1 MRATLILA
9 DGREYEG
16 QGFGAEGV
24 SYGELVFNTAMT
36 GYQEVLTDPSYKRQL
51 VTLTAPEV
59 GNYGCNVDD
68 DESAQ
73 VQVAG
78 LVIRNLSPVVS
89 NHRAVES
96 LDAYLRRH
104 KTAGIYGVDTR
115 AITRSLRD
123 RGHVMAA
130 LVHGDADRD
139 AVRAQLATEPGMEG
153 ADLAKEVTAEAPY
166 RWRQGT
172 DGEEHDG
179 RFAVVAVDFGV
190 KRNILRLLVD
200 AGCRVTVVPART
212 GAEAIRALKPQGV
225 FLSNGPG
232 DPAAVTYGAAL
243 AKELM
248 GTVPMFGI
256 CLGHQLMALAQG
268 ARTFKMKFG
277 HRGANHPVRH
287 HASGRIEITSQ
298 NHGFAVAKEGL
309 PDHLEVTHSH
319 LNDDTISGLRYAG
332 LSAFSVQYHPE
343 AAPGPH
349 DSRYLFEQF
358 TESMKG

>member
-59 GNYGCNVDD
+59 GNYGCNADD

-89 NHRAVES
+89 NHGPSSHSMLIFAGTKPLAS
-96 LDAYLRRH
+96 TGSTPAPLR
-104 KTAGIYGVDTR
+104 
-115 AITRSLRD
+115 RSLR
-123 RGHVMAA
+123 RGARWRRSSTAMRTATP
-130 LVHGDADRD
+130 R
-139 AVRAQLATEPGMEG
+139 AVATEPGMEG

-172 DGEEHDG
+172 DGGEG
-179 RFAVVAVDFGV
+179 MTGAVVAVDPGV

-200 AGCRVTVVPART
+200 AGCRVTVVPAHT
-212 GAEAIRALKPQGV
+212 SAEAIRALKPQGV

-268 ARTFKMKFG
+268 ARTFKMSS
-277 HRGANHPVRH
+277 VT
-287 HASGRIEITSQ
+287 GRNTRCAITPAVALKSQ
-298 NHGFAVAKEGL
+298 AKIGFAVAKEGL
-309 PDHLEVTHSH
+309 PDLEVPQATSTTTPSAAELRRFERVFGAVPPGGRPVRTTHV
-319 LNDDTISGLRYAG
+319 IC
-332 LSAFSVQYHPE
+332 LSSSP
-343 AAPGPH
+343 
-349 DSRYLFEQF
+349 SR
-358 TESMKG
+358 

>member
-59 GNYGCNVDD
+59 GNYGCNADD

-130 LVHGDADRD
+130 LIHGDAPRR
-139 AVRAQLATEPGMEG
+139 RAQPCHG
-153 ADLAKEVTAEAPY
+153 AGY
-166 RWRQGT
+166 G
-172 DGEEHDG
+172 G
-179 RFAVVAVDFGV
+179 R
-190 KRNILRLLVD
+190 
-200 AGCRVTVVPART
+200 
-212 GAEAIRALKPQGV
+212 
-225 FLSNGPG
+225 
-232 DPAAVTYGAAL
+232 
-243 AKELM
+243 
-248 GTVPMFGI
+248 
-256 CLGHQLMALAQG
+256 
-268 ARTFKMKFG
+268 
-277 HRGANHPVRH
+277 
-287 HASGRIEITSQ
+287 
-298 NHGFAVAKEGL
+298 
-309 PDHLEVTHSH
+309 
-319 LNDDTISGLRYAG
+319 
-332 LSAFSVQYHPE
+332 
-343 AAPGPH
+343 
-349 DSRYLFEQF
+349 
-358 TESMKG
+358 

>member
-59 GNYGCNVDD
+59 GNYGCNADD

-96 LDAYLRRH
+96 LDAYLPPAL
-104 KTAGIYGVDTR
+104 AGIYGVDTR

-243 AKELM
+243 AKSRWA
-248 GTVPMFGI
+248 PYR
-256 CLGHQLMALAQG
+256 CLG
-268 ARTFKMKFG
+268 
-277 HRGANHPVRH
+277 
-287 HASGRIEITSQ
+287 
-298 NHGFAVAKEGL
+298 
-309 PDHLEVTHSH
+309 
-319 LNDDTISGLRYAG
+319 
-332 LSAFSVQYHPE
+332 SA
-343 AAPGPH
+343 
-349 DSRYLFEQF
+349 
-358 TESMKG
+358 